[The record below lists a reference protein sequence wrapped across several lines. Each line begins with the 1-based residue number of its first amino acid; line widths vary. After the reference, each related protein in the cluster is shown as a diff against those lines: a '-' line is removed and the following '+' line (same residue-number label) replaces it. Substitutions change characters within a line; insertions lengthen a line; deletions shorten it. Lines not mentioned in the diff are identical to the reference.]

1 MCLLAPRPGPRFLPP
16 MQGVGG
22 GTGWCVVRVSAL
34 ALTLSLGGTMGEV
47 LGLSVPQFPHQR
59 NRDTSAS
66 EGGCKAQTE
75 FRNDLPFIRYKGYE
89 YQASF
94 SCEPKGCPWR
104 PASHT
109 ATFWVGAR
117 HRQRT
122 GMEPEIPVPSSRGT
136 CWGSQ
141 APPLQSGT
149 KNTFRPG
156 LSPRHSAG
164 A

>member
-1 MCLLAPRPGPRFLPP
+1 
-16 MQGVGG
+16 
-22 GTGWCVVRVSAL
+22 
-34 ALTLSLGGTMGEV
+34 MGEA
-47 LGLSVPQFPHQR
+47 LGLSVTQFPHQR
-59 NRDTSAS
+59 NGDTSAS

-75 FRNDLPFIRYKGYE
+75 LWNDLPFFKYKGHE

-94 SCEPKGCPWR
+94 SCEPKGCTWR

-109 ATFWVGAR
+109 TTFWVGAR

-122 GMEPEIPVPSSRGT
+122 WMEPETMVPSSRGT

-141 APPLQSGT
+141 APPLQSGN

-156 LSPRHSAG
+156 LSPRHAAG
-164 A
+164 TWHLPLVLLTPPFPCSSHKPLSQSPVHSRQP